1 MAASAAY
8 VGLAMLVVIFY
19 LIRKITTLN
28 LARQEPPLL
37 KPRVPLIGH
46 IIGLMKH
53 EATYFSILR

>member
-8 VGLAMLVVIFY
+8 VGLATLVVILY
-19 LIRKITTLN
+19 LIRKITTIN
-28 LARQEPPLL
+28 LAQQEPPLL

-46 IIGLMKH
+46 IIGLMRH